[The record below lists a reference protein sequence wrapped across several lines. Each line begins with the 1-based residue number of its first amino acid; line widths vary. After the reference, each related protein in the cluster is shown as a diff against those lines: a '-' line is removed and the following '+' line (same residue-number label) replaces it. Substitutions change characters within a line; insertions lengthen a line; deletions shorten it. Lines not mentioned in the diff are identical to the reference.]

1 MGVVENFANTLV
13 RVTLSS
19 DLASGTITSVIQSP
33 LFRVPT
39 TVARHGDRLALVNGR
54 FDLGLPPP
62 FGPGAPPG
70 TDFDVVLVRA
80 S

>member
-1 MGVVENFANTLV
+1 
-13 RVTLSS
+13 
-19 DLASGTITSVIQSP
+19 
-33 LFRVPT
+33 VPT
-39 TVARHGDRLALVNGR
+39 TVARHWSRLAVVDGR

-62 FGPGAPPG
+62 FGPRAPPG